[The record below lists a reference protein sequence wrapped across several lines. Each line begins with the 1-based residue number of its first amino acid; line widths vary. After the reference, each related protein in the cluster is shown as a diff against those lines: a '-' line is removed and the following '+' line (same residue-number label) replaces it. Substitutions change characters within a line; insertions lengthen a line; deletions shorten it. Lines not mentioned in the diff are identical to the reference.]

1 MSTRAVDVNKLAEA
15 RIREILSIH
24 DQVKGSS
31 QDEYGIRGLPRGLR
45 RRSRSHKRY
54 RRGGRRP
61 NVHKDKDSPGRLP
74 THVFHAKRMAM
85 SRIDSW
91 KFVVPEGTCGCGRGT
106 RSFKHRLETGCIIHD
121 ASYWCSI
128 ELLGPMKEILPILS
142 DLSNYTSP
150 EYVGEERSSHQ
161 HADVPGGNGSCRT
174 GPLEIVTCESSRVI
188 IWAHCEYAA
197 PVIRNVCEKVQKSD
211 NISMKLGRL
220 GRIEVRGP
228 VSERI
233 ISKLGDEG
241 RRGAPLTI
249 ENHNDPSLG
258 DNCIWS
264 MYDRINKKQVVYS
277 ASDLSNGL
285 SDIVSGLVGY
295 CVCSE
300 PRGRECA
307 SSDDSITIAVI
318 RNSSGFSIYLN
329 RDIYKIVE
337 TFAARLDKNENF
349 PSNLMRQSQTLF
361 SRSERLSRVA
371 IWIIKN
377 GTLRQGDILCA
388 IESPKILPSCGKMRI
403 DSQRS
408 LIRRGELTVAAKE
421 DIHRWDVMGIVTS
434 ARPHGMNSKYP
445 SIGLVA
451 SGSLPLMG
459 KRRLI
464 CGLGSG

>member
-1 MSTRAVDVNKLAEA
+1 M
-15 RIREILSIH
+15 
-24 DQVKGSS
+24 
-31 QDEYGIRGLPRGLR
+31 
-45 RRSRSHKRY
+45 
-54 RRGGRRP
+54 
-61 NVHKDKDSPGRLP
+61 
-74 THVFHAKRMAM
+74 
-85 SRIDSW
+85 
-91 KFVVPEGTCGCGRGT
+91 VPEGTCGCGRGT

-161 HADVPGGNGSCRT
+161 HADVPGSNGSCCT

-197 PVIRNVCEKVQKSD
+197 PVIRNVCEKVKKSD

-241 RRGAPLTI
+241 RRRAPLTI

-264 MYDRINKKQVVYS
+264 MYDRINKKQVIYS

-318 RNSSGFSIYLN
+318 RNSSGVFQNCISLVSSGTFTNILPCAGFSIYLN
-329 RDIYKIVE
+329 RDIYQVIFKAICLSGAFIAGQREWHWYHTLNKLAFYPNDYSNSHQFGKIVE

-349 PSNLMRQSQTLF
+349 PSNLMRQSQALF

-371 IWIIKN
+371 IWILKN

-408 LIRRGELTVAAKE
+408 LIRKGESTVAAKK

-459 KRRLI
+459 KKKIVLWAWAQDRQLI
-464 CGLGSG
+464 APVLVKIMS